1 MWTHSITIHC
11 NNKKTNTQKIN
22 HLTTTSLQNH
32 HSTNMWQFQQTDII
46 TTSKAKSF
54 YIPFYSWSYLY
65 FLLQWSLQNPLDH
78 DPRIV
83 KYGNGWFLALPHHAQ
98 QGWTSPSQFPETN
111 ISFGV
116 IGLLWPAVLQLWSRG
131 NHFHTVTLST
141 QIKDSKDAAFLQP
154 EKPLAKTSSLVPQNT
169 HQIVN
174 FSPLFQDY

>member
-1 MWTHSITIHC
+1 MEPLFESGGTMWTHSITTHC

-83 KYGNGWFLALPHHAQ
+83 KYGNSWFLALPHHAQ

-141 QIKDSKDAAFLQP
+141 QIQDSKDAANRHITVSHWVYNLKSHWP
-154 EKPLAKTSSLVPQNT
+154 KHP
-169 HQIVN
+169 H
-174 FSPLFQDY
+174 